1 MHVQLFTKWK
11 KSSVE
16 INSFNKL
23 RLIYVQY
30 VPNASSDNYKILLI
44 YLKVRNICLASWKY
58 DIDVGRQDFSW
69 KSKVKLSYFAL
80 ITLYIE
86 I

>member
-1 MHVQLFTKWK
+1 MYAVSINKYTISLCRTRYVGKC
-11 KSSVE
+11 SSVGH
-16 INSFNKL
+16 
-23 RLIYVQY
+23 
-30 VPNASSDNYKILLI
+30 D
-44 YLKVRNICLASWKY
+44 VRFERVVMVRGVYFY

-69 KSKVKLSYFAL
+69 KSKVKRSYFAL